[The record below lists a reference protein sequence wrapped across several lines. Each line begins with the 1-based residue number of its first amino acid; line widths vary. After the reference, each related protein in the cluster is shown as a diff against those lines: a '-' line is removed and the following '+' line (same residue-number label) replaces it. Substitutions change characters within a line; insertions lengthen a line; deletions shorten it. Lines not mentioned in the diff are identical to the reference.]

1 MVRIKVHRRR
11 ASGVSTSLRTL
22 QARAVYTYTY
32 IRGPIAGSTT
42 EISVDGTHEE
52 GNGNGNANARRP
64 GSGKRPG
71 KGTHPPASVEMFVN
85 CAPSNTISSPND
97 GQRRTPTAYPGG
109 SGDGIGDSLLNDVE
123 PWNSHSDEQ
132 NAL

>member
-1 MVRIKVHRRR
+1 MFLRCGRCKLVR
-11 ASGVSTSLRTL
+11 
-22 QARAVYTYTY
+22 YTYTY

-71 KGTHPPASVEMFVN
+71 KGTHPPASEEMFVN

-97 GQRRTPTAYPGG
+97 ANDVPRRHIPTAAATELVTRY
-109 SGDGIGDSLLNDVE
+109 
-123 PWNSHSDEQ
+123 
-132 NAL
+132 

>member
-1 MVRIKVHRRR
+1 MPSVRCFYV
-11 ASGVSTSLRTL
+11 ADAA
-22 QARAVYTYTY
+22 ARAIYVY
-32 IRGPIAGSTT
+32 IRDSIAGSTT

-71 KGTHPPASVEMFVN
+71 KGTHPPASKEMFVN

-97 GQRRTPTAYPGG
+97 VPRRQRRR
-109 SGDGIGDSLLNDVE
+109 N
-123 PWNSHSDEQ
+123 W
-132 NAL
+132 